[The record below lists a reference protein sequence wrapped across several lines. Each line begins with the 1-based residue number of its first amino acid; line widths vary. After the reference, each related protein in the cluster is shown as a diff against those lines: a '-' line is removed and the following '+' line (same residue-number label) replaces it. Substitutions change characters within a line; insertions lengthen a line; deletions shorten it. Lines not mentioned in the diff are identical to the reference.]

1 VVAVALGLAA
11 GICWG
16 VADFLGGVKS
26 RQLSVVVVLV
36 LSQAAGALVLGVI
49 VAARGQ
55 GPPEL
60 HFLVYGVLGGLAG
73 LAGLAAF
80 YRGLAVGAMA
90 VVAPISATGAA
101 IPVVVGLSTGDRP
114 GPIQVVGLV
123 LVLVGVVLASREGG
137 GGGARARVAAGTGL
151 ALVAAVGF
159 GAFFVGLDAASDG
172 DVLWALLAARS
183 FDVVLLVALAVTLGR
198 WTRLSPRDMRDVVAV
213 GLFDVLANSLFA
225 LASTQGL
232 VSLVAVLASL
242 YPVVTILLARSI
254 LKERIR
260 ASQGVGV
267 ALALAGVAGIA
278 SG

>member
-123 LVLVGVVLASREGG
+123 LVLVGVVLASREAASAAE
-137 GGGARARVAAGTGL
+137 GARPGSRTGAGVGL
-151 ALVAAVGF
+151 ALIAALGLSPVATPTVSGTTAAVAEM
-159 GAFFVGLDAASDG
+159 GAT
-172 DVLWALLAARS
+172 
-183 FDVVLLVALAVTLGR
+183 TLIVP
-198 WTRLSPRDMRDVVAV
+198 TASPR
-213 GLFDVLANSLFA
+213 
-225 LASTQGL
+225 
-232 VSLVAVLASL
+232 
-242 YPVVTILLARSI
+242 
-254 LKERIR
+254 
-260 ASQGVGV
+260 
-267 ALALAGVAGIA
+267 
-278 SG
+278 